1 MNKKAIFLITTLSVS
16 WLCVVVMA
24 GAILK
29 QRKQV
34 NEAAERNEQKLQEII
49 NSEDVITY
57 VEEEPYNF
65 YTEERTKETISS
77 VLQTS
82 IPDAGVV
89 NVIATLF
96 DMYGS
101 AIEYPWMINYNKGY
115 CDTFQ
120 LYFDGSE
127 RILTVDCYCDGIYVL
142 TDNGTRQVV
151 YVHGTVLQE
160 FNRVSVESLRDL
172 LNRSDE
178 WLWNVSECCA
188 VLGIMQERFPDVSY
202 DYQDGDLVLSTGDII
217 AMGDATMQ
225 LPSSG
230 DTATLISLYSNIQS
244 VPIVIPADPEHVNV
258 FPADTYNIVTFV
270 DLAEE
275 QELVITEE
283 QLVLVFSKD
292 EPANMLESWSYDID
306 GANFNVC
313 TVGTINGK
321 TISYELFTIDMETG
335 DVSIY
340 Y

>member
-1 MNKKAIFLITTLSVS
+1 MNKKAIVLFSALIVS
-16 WLCVVVMA
+16 MLCVLAMSI
-24 GAILK
+24 AILK
-29 QRKQV
+29 QRKQLTDAT
-34 NEAAERNEQKLQEII
+34 EKNEQKLQEII
-49 NSEDVITY
+49 DSEDIITY

-65 YTEERTKETISS
+65 YTDTRNKETISS

-82 IPDAGVV
+82 VSDAGVV

-101 AIEYPWMINYNKGY
+101 SIEYPWMINYNKGY

-127 RILTVDCYCDGIYVL
+127 RVITIDCYCDGIYVL
-142 TDNGTRQVV
+142 SDNGSRQVV
-151 YVHGTVLQE
+151 YAHGTVLQE
-160 FNRVSVESLRDL
+160 YNSVTVDSLRDL
-172 LNRSDE
+172 LNRSDG
-178 WLWNVSECCA
+178 WLWNMSECCA
-188 VLGIMQERFPDVSY
+188 VLGLMQEKFPDVPYNYS
-202 DYQDGDLVLSTGDII
+202 DGNLVLMTGDVVTI
-217 AMGDATMQ
+217 GDATMR

-244 VPIVIPADPEHVNV
+244 VPVIIPADPEHVNI

-275 QELVITEE
+275 LELDITED
-283 QLVLVFSKD
+283 QLLLVFNKD
-292 EPANMLESWSYDID
+292 KPANMLDSWSYTID
-306 GANFNVC
+306 GSNFAVC
-313 TVGTINGK
+313 TVGTISGK